1 MKTLKAILGILLLI
15 GLFGSVVGFF
25 KQANNYDATDLFG
38 HLIAIA
44 LISWAVYTLLKPSKN
59 K

>member
-1 MKTLKAILGILLLI
+1 MKTLKMILGIILLI

-25 KQANNYDATDLFG
+25 KQANNYEASDLFG
-38 HLIAIA
+38 HLTAIS
-44 LISWAVYTLLKPSKN
+44 LISWAVYALLKPSKT

>member
-1 MKTLKAILGILLLI
+1 MKTLKIILGVLLLM
-15 GLFGSVVGFF
+15 GLLGSIIGFF
-25 KQANNYDATDLFG
+25 KEVNNYEASDLFG

-44 LISWAVYTLLKPSKN
+44 LISWAVYALLKPSKT

>member
-1 MKTLKAILGILLLI
+1 MKTLKMILGTLLLI

-25 KQANNYDATDLFG
+25 KQANNYEASDLFG
-38 HLIAIA
+38 HLLAIA
-44 LISWAVYTLLKPSKN
+44 LISWAAYALLKPSKT

>member
-1 MKTLKAILGILLLI
+1 MKTLKMILGIILLI

-25 KQANNYDATDLFG
+25 KQANNYEGSDLFG

-44 LISWAVYTLLKPSKN
+44 LISWAVYALLKPSKT

>member
-1 MKTLKAILGILLLI
+1 MKTLKMILGIILLI

-25 KQANNYDATDLFG
+25 KQANNYEASDLFG

-44 LISWAVYTLLKPSKN
+44 LISWAVYALLKPSKT